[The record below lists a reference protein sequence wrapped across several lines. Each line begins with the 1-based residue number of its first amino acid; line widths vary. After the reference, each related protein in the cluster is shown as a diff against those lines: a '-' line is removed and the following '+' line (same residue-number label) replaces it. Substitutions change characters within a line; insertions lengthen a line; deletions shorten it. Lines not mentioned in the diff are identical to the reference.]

1 MGRLTLSQHEIRA
14 ELEGIHPLI
23 LPDAGGAAIKHAFLV
38 GELIPAWLLRVHELD
53 LRYGPESRDC
63 DKFARLF
70 VAFCYESVIRSNE
83 KDAALVGWMGVGDR
97 GGHALCLA
105 RTSLGWLEIEPQN
118 GARMPL
124 RSPRDSIWYAVL

>member
-1 MGRLTLSQHEIRA
+1 MGRLILSQHEIRE
-14 ELEGIHPLI
+14 ELEGIRCLI
-23 LPDAGGAAIKHAFLV
+23 LPDAGGAAIKHSFLV
-38 GELIPAWLLRVHELD
+38 DELIPAWLFRVHELD

-70 VAFCYESVIRSNE
+70 VAFCYESVIRSKASE
-83 KDAALVGWMGVGDR
+83 AALVGWMGVGDG

-118 GARMPL
+118 GHRMPL
-124 RSPRDSIWYAVL
+124 RSPRNSIWYAVL